1 MSKHNGRHFADDI
14 FKLISLNDDWYI
26 LIKLKF
32 VAKGLFTNMPVLG
45 KIMARI
51 VAIIWTLVACC
62 TDENLCVSGSMP

>member
-14 FKLISLNDDWYI
+14 FKLISLNDGWYI
-26 LIKLKF
+26 LIQTLLKF

-51 VAIIWTLVACC
+51 
-62 TDENLCVSGSMP
+62 